1 MAKLDRLKN
10 RLATWRCNDM
20 PQWLAVHA
28 PRIIAELEQDIAAL
42 AARDETSTP
51 EASDE

>member
-1 MAKLDRLKN
+1 MMTKLDRLKN
-10 RLATWRCNDM
+10 RLASWRSNDM

-42 AARDETSTP
+42 EERNG
-51 EASDE
+51 